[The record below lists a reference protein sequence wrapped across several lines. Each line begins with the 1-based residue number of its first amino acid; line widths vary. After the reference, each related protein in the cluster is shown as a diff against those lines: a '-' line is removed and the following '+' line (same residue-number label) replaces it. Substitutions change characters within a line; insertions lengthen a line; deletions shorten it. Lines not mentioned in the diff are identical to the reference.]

1 MGLSASSI
9 RTSARRRG
17 VLAAVVAIGLAA
29 AACGPPPPPPPA
41 GPTWDATQI
50 PRTVAPSSITNHLG
64 AWTDD
69 DWFAT
74 LRVSSPIGSGTGP
87 SAELLV
93 FPRTGPDGAGLG
105 TPQEITPSIDPS
117 LVGPVGESV
126 IGLGGSGAFEF
137 FREDAGTWSSIGTF
151 ALAEGQQY
159 LALTDDWLVLRTI
172 SFDSGAV
179 TAVQAHPLDVSG
191 PSVVVGPPQS
201 VLPDPSWS
209 SALQEGF
216 GARAAL
222 DGGVLAVA
230 ARGASAPA
238 PPGVRVFRDVG
249 GVWVPQLS
257 LGGVTGGP
265 EQFGE
270 GLAVD
275 DGAAVDRIALG
286 VRDAFGQPSR
296 VEVFADD
303 GGGFVA
309 DSVVERD
316 ASESD
321 TFDGAL
327 FGASIALEGPLLA
340 VSGRGVEVPTADPA
354 ADPVTVADV
363 QLFRSTSTVPGD
375 AWQREAA
382 IPTSVVPAPTGV
394 ISAVPFALQ
403 AAANHVAVNVF
414 VQPEPPP
421 GCVFPC
427 FVLGFEAWSLT
438 RSG

>member
-1 MGLSASSI
+1 MGLSASSN
-9 RTSARRRG
+9 RASARRRG
-17 VLAAVVAIGLAA
+17 VLAAAAAIGVVA
-29 AACGPPPPPPPA
+29 AACGAPPAPPPT

-50 PRTVAPSSITNHLG
+50 ARTVTPSSITNHLG

-69 DWFAT
+69 EWFAT
-74 LRVSSPIGSGTGP
+74 LRVSSPIGSGPGP
-87 SAELLV
+87 GAELLF
-93 FPRTGPDGAGLG
+93 FPRGGSDGEDLG
-105 TPQEITPSIDPS
+105 APQTVAPSIDPS
-117 LVGPVGESV
+117 IVGPVGESV
-126 IGLGGSGAFEF
+126 VGLGGSGAIEF

-151 ALAEGQQY
+151 ALAAGQQY

-179 TAVQAHPLDVSG
+179 TAVQAYPLDVSG
-191 PSVVVGPPQS
+191 PSVVVGAPQS
-201 VLPDPSWS
+201 VPPDPSWS

-230 ARGASAPA
+230 ARGASEPA

-275 DGAAVDRIALG
+275 DGAVVDRIALG
-286 VRDAFGQPSR
+286 ARDAFGQPSR

-316 ASESD
+316 ASEPD

-327 FGASIALEGPLLA
+327 FGASVALEGPLLA
-340 VSGRGVEVPTADPA
+340 VSGRGVEVPTADPGV
-354 ADPVTVADV
+354 DPVTVADV
-363 QLFRSTSTVPGD
+363 QLFRWAGPSPGG

-394 ISAVPFALQ
+394 VSAAPFALQ
-403 AAANHVAVNVF
+403 AAADHVAVNVF
-414 VQPEPPP
+414 VTPEPPP

-427 FVLGFEAWSLT
+427 FVFGFEAWSLS